1 MNGVLLSA
9 ALILVGGM
17 SSVIA
22 GGVPSHGVFAELL
35 WGILALAGLI
45 TVAGMEAS
53 S

>member
-1 MNGVLLSA
+1 MNGVVLSA

-17 SSVIA
+17 SSVIS
-22 GGVPSHGVFAELL
+22 GGVPAHGVFAELI
-35 WGILALAGLI
+35 WPILAVAGLI